1 MAITKETLQAMI
13 REFHGIELSDD
24 ELEMVAPALDSYMVE
39 VEKLR
44 DLDLSSVMS
53 GRILRVEEGGNI

>member
-13 REFHGIELSDD
+13 REFHGIELSDE
-24 ELEMVAPALDSYMVE
+24 ELEMVAPALESYMLE

-53 GRILRVEEGGNI
+53 GRILSAEEGGNL